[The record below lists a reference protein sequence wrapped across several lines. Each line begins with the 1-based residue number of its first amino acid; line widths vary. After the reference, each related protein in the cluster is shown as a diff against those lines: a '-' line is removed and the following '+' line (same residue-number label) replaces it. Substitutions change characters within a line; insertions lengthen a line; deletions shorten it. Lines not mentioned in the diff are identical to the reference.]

1 MEKRATTP
9 DPYLAEHVR
18 EALARDPRIGEL
30 GVDVEIAGET
40 VILSGTVASLERQE
54 AAAAVVHELL
64 PDYQVR
70 DETEV
75 VELPEPSEAEHLP

>member
-18 EALARDPRIGEL
+18 EALAHDPRIGEL
-30 GVDVEIAGET
+30 GVEVEIVGET
-40 VILSGTVASLERQE
+40 VVLSGTVVSLERQE
-54 AAAAVVHELL
+54 ATAAVVRDLL
-64 PDYQVR
+64 PEYQVR